1 MSADSLCDA
10 GQQFDSVKQRVQ
22 QCLEAWFVGDRGEPP
37 DLEQFSVP
45 VYLKNQERFLTLV
58 NQPYQAVFSGG
69 ELPVGRHSDE
79 VLNSTFSNISIE
91 SDALLMQHYTKI
103 EFDHVGRGA
112 GGKRFLFRTFKAD
125 LTRFRYP
132 PYAIVGVTAPIS
144 QITTAEG
151 SRDEVEALYQVYT
164 TFSAI
169 DQQICTLFAVGES
182 TRAIAERLN
191 VSTKTVENHR
201 NQVLRKLGFSK
212 PVEIIRLLVRF
223 EERGLMDDFSRHLR

>member
-1 MSADSLCDA
+1 MSAEPHCDA
-10 GQQFDSVKQRVQ
+10 DRQFDSVKRQVLD
-22 QCLEAWFVGDRGEPP
+22 CLETWFAGDRGEPP

-45 VYLKNQERFLTLV
+45 VFIKNLERYLTLV

-79 VLNSTFSNISIE
+79 VLDSTFSNISID
-91 SDALLMQHYTKI
+91 SDALLMQHYTRL
-103 EFDHVGRGA
+103 EFEHVGRGA

-144 QITTAEG
+144 PITTAEA
-151 SRDEVEALYQVYT
+151 SRDEVESLYQVFT
-164 TFSAI
+164 TFSPI

-201 NQVLRKLGFSK
+201 NKVLRKLGFNK

-223 EERGLMDDFSRHLR
+223 EERGLLDDFSRGLR